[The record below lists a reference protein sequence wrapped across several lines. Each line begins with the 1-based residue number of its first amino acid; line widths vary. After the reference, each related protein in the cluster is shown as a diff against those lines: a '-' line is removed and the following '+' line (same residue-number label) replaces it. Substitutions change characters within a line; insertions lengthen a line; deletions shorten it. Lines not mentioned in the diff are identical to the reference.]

1 MMARPA
7 EFYLARFDLGE
18 RAELSLDL
26 IGDSDQP
33 SVWTPEPEDDPE
45 ARIAEARDTGYAE
58 GLEAARVEAA
68 AEREDA
74 QRAFDERLAA
84 ERHKWSVEQSETLTE
99 NLTAAVRQMQE
110 TLAECVGQVLR
121 PFVIDLLRKQM
132 LADLVEAIAT
142 ISASHEGIAIR
153 IAGPAD
159 LLDCLKETLAALP
172 LAVDYEASEGVDVHV
187 IADQTVIE
195 TRLQAWIDVINA
207 RSE

>member
-7 EFYLARFDLGE
+7 EFYLAHFDLGE
-18 RAELSLDL
+18 TAELSLDL

-33 SVWTPEPEDDPE
+33 SVWTPEPEDDAE

-68 AEREDA
+68 AEREEA
-74 QRAFDERLAA
+74 QRAFEERLAA
-84 ERHKWSVEQSETLTE
+84 ERHKWNVEQSEALAE
-99 NLTAAVRQMQE
+99 DLTAAVQQMQE

-121 PFVIDLLRKQM
+121 PFVIDLLRRQM
-132 LADLVEAIAT
+132 LADLVEAVT
-142 ISASHEGIAIR
+142 SISAAHEGIAIR

>member
-18 RAELSLDL
+18 STELSLDL
-26 IGDSDQP
+26 IADPDQP

-45 ARIAEARDTGYAE
+45 ARVAEAHDAGYAE
-58 GLEAARVEAA
+58 GLEAARAEAA
-68 AEREDA
+68 AEREGA
-74 QRAFDERLAA
+74 ERAFEERLAA
-84 ERHKWSVEQSETLTE
+84 ERQKWSVEQSEVLTE
-99 NLTAAVRQMQE
+99 NLGAAIRQMQE

-132 LADLVEAIAT
+132 LADLVEAISS
-142 ISASHEGIAIR
+142 ISAAHEGIAIR

-159 LLDCLKETLAALP
+159 LLNCLKETLAALP
-172 LAVDYEASEGVDVHV
+172 LAVDYEPAEGVDVHV
-187 IADQTVIE
+187 TADQTVIE
-195 TRLQAWIDVINA
+195 TRLRAWIDVINA